1 MKTICFACQKG
12 GTAKTVT
19 AFTVATALYNK
30 GYQILCVDT
39 DQQSNFSLS
48 AGIDILNQNNTLFDV
63 FKGDCTP
70 QEAITHVK
78 LGFDFITGGLLMAGA
93 DNVFS
98 AETAKE
104 FMLKDTLEE
113 IQENFDFCIIDTSPH
128 LGFGTIN
135 ALTAANY
142 LIIPVTADLYALQ
155 GLVSLKNIINGLKK
169 RCNADLIVSGLLITR
184 YRKQY
189 KANQKLKSDIEKAAA
204 LFNTKVFHTTIRE
217 AVAVKNTLNNGT
229 DLFTNSPKEKVTED
243 YSNFVS
249 ELLKELEV

>member
-30 GYQILCVDT
+30 GYRVLCVDT

-48 AGIDILNQNNTLFDV
+48 AGIDILNQTNTLFDV

-70 QEAITHVK
+70 QDAITHAK

-93 DNVFS
+93 DSVFS

-104 FMLKDTLEE
+104 FMLKDALEE
-113 IQENFDFCIIDTSPH
+113 LQGSYDVCILDTSPH

-135 ALTAANY
+135 ALTAADY
-142 LIIPVTADLYALQ
+142 LVIPVTADLYALQ
-155 GLVSLKNIINGLKK
+155 GLVSLKNIINSLRK
-169 RCNADLIVSGLLITR
+169 RCNPDLVVSGLLITR
-184 YRKQY
+184 YREQY
-189 KANQKLKSDIEKAAA
+189 KANQKLKSDIERAAA
-204 LFNTKVFHTTIRE
+204 LFDTKVFDTTIRE
-217 AVAVKNTLNNGT
+217 AVAVKNTLNAGT
-229 DLFTNSPKEKVTED
+229 DLFANSPKEKVTED
-243 YSNFVS
+243 YNNFVS
-249 ELLKELEV
+249 ELLQGMEV